1 MEYKTRRGK
10 MVVAKGKEFEI
21 SWPFTG
27 IIPLF
32 PLPKEEEFKKE
43 KLANFI
49 NLWGNELLKKPRRK
63 QAGGRYLLGWK
74 VDAQDLSGI

>member
-1 MEYKTRRGK
+1 MLHGWAPHHYRTTNHNLQLTGMEYKTRRGK

-32 PLPKEEEFKKE
+32 PLPKEEEFKKG
-43 KLANFI
+43 KT
-49 NLWGNELLKKPRRK
+49 G
-63 QAGGRYLLGWK
+63 
-74 VDAQDLSGI
+74 